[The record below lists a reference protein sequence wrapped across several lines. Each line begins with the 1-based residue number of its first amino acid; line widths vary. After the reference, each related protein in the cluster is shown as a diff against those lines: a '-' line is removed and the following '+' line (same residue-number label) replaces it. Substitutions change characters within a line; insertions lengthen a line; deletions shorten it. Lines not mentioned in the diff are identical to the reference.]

1 MIFYDETLDR
11 YPWLEPPRNLKS
23 EEYGK
28 GGWEDQVSGLPS
40 LWQSIRRPCLRR
52 SFLLFIKYCIKMPST
67 QLE

>member
-28 GGWEDQVSGLPS
+28 NFGK
-40 LWQSIRRPCLRR
+40 
-52 SFLLFIKYCIKMPST
+52 IKYPVFQVFGRASGGHV
-67 QLE
+67 